1 MFQQLE
7 SNINAIFPHFNG
19 IGFHVIAFA
28 GNIVTIAQRELET
41 VKRANRIALRIDIT
55 HDHFGTGMWAFGL
68 KAIELILVAGD
79 ANRAFSDFGLND
91 IVFSESKL
99 FNGIGNKFPI
109 IFLGCHS
116 RSTGILFC
124 KGSVWRTFR
133 GPG

>member
-7 SNINAIFPHFNG
+7 PNKNAIFPHFNG
-19 IGFHVIAFA
+19 IGFHVIAFS
-28 GNIVTIAQRELET
+28 GNIVSIAQRELET

-55 HDHFGTGMWAFGL
+55 HHHFGTSMWAFGL

-79 ANRAFSDFGLND
+79 AYRSFTDFGLND

-116 RSTGILFC
+116 R
-124 KGSVWRTFR
+124 
-133 GPG
+133 